1 MRLCYPV
8 FLTQTRFH
16 MQFNLYIFNQPF
28 RTTLAL
34 TSVVV
39 GIFWLFQTIGILELL
54 VNRGAAVGDFLLMS
68 IASMP
73 LWLMIAIPISGFIA
87 VNWVFNRILADR
99 ELLVM
104 QSIGLSPFQLAK
116 APIALGI
123 MLTAF
128 LVFNSVYLLPTSFG
142 AYKDLQFKLRNGVPT
157 ILLRD
162 RVFIEVVDDLT
173 MFIGARDNND
183 VMRDIFIH
191 DARIQDRIITITA
204 EAGEFIDRNGTPTL
218 VLQNGERSERNA
230 EGQSSAVLLFDSHS
244 VTITR
249 TANQPTKRST
259 IDINEDTI
267 GNLLSPDNAPSAQY
281 YLQRNAEGHYRIA
294 SPFLGLGLVL
304 LSAAI
309 ILRGQIRRDLWGR
322 RASTNVL
329 ACVSVIIM
337 VVISRGLATN
347 NANLWP
353 LLHLSVLIPIILG
366 VWFLRPGNISR
377 KPPIANKGI
386 A

>member
-1 MRLCYPV
+1 
-8 FLTQTRFH
+8 
-16 MQFNLYIFNQPF
+16 MQFNLYIFNQLF

-34 TSVVV
+34 TSVLV
-39 GIFWLFQTIGILELL
+39 GIIWLFQTIKILELL

-104 QSIGLSPFQLAK
+104 QSIGLSPLQLAR
-116 APIALGI
+116 APIALGVI
-123 MLTAF
+123 LTAF

-142 AYKDLQFKLRNGVPT
+142 AYKDLQFKLRNGIPT
-157 ILLRD
+157 IFLREG
-162 RVFIEVVDDLT
+162 VFIEVVNNMT
-173 MFIGARDNND
+173 MFIGDRDNND

-204 EAGEFIDRNGTPTL
+204 EAGEFIDRNGIPTL

-230 EGQSSAVLLFDSHS
+230 EGQSGALLLFDSHS

-249 TANQPTKRST
+249 TTNQPTKRSV

-267 GNLLSPDNAPSAQY
+267 GNLLSPEAAPLPQY

-322 RASTNVL
+322 RATTNIL
-329 ACVSVIIM
+329 ACVLVIIM
-337 VVISRGLATN
+337 VVISRGLVTN

-353 LLHLSVLIPIILG
+353 LLHLSVLVPIILSL
-366 VWFLRPGNISR
+366 WFLRSGNIA
-377 KPPIANKGI
+377 KKTIANKGI